1 MKLTID
7 QIPCDLDPSQRIAL
21 DYDAQDLADV
31 RSGNKGHAL
40 RLRLPAT
47 RTNDRIFGF
56 AAEPYT
62 GQRFNAAQHTA
73 VLSDGEAKLL
83 QGSVR
88 LLSAAYDSDPE
99 GYLIEIR
106 SGTSEWAR
114 QAAAEM
120 FNTLGISF
128 SGRLTPTMI
137 RQTWTNNTPVKFFPV
152 CRDEYT
158 PELSSVELI
167 PVERFLSVDDYHPFI
182 SAATVVQTL
191 FSEAGYT
198 LESDFLNGE
207 FFRSLYLSGAYSSR
221 DTNALRNHMDFLARR
236 TTTAATTANSDGRV
250 YANPYK
256 SINSVGNF
264 VETVNPNDQ
273 NDLGETLTDVFSNNH
288 CFTVEDGEIVFRPMT
303 SVTVAFEYHIRYITD
318 HRILDRNRLKGIDS
332 FYLGDGTEVQ
342 GALANRY
349 ADRRNSTKPAFQ
361 YRAIVF
367 NHTEGNSYRLTCT
380 VNGTAGHAIGEF
392 DSRSALVTTPSGS
405 TVTAPVLLCKAA
417 GSTTYTT
424 YTGDWALY
432 DGYIGETGQT
442 EVEMTVRTN
451 PVTVTPTS
459 PKTFSTIYFYGAEPG
474 MKFSLS
480 RQCTLRPDFTGAP
493 GLNTPISF
501 EDVARHR
508 VRKWVVLDA
517 LRHLFNLR
525 FYTDEETRTVYVEPA
540 DDFYRLGQT
549 FDWSSRIDRSQP
561 ILLGDAAQDAERVR
575 IYKYREAACS
585 PCPPASAGAI
595 LPPETATPWPHS
607 TVTIPTTGSR
617 SASKTGTDNRDCTA
631 STTPRPNRRNSAST
645 SRSTCGSNRATSNGS
660 FRYSASPPASP
671 RRSCSASAAKRS
683 AARSAASRV
692 TTPRPPRP
700 AAPSPVCPTD
710 SPSTVL
716 HPRGPQP
723 YDSPHSHGMHSSKIR
738 PTLLPERGRRETA
751 TIPPTANPIPNA
763 GERAGKKQLSMQ
775 SDIQITNRNDTC
787 FVDIEGVIGVPE
799 EWQFD
804 QPSSRVATYEKFR
817 DSLDRLREID
827 APEIVVNIRSTGGD
841 VNDALLIYEAL
852 SSLDG
857 HIVTRCYGYTA
868 SAATVIAQAASEGCR
883 EISAHALY
891 LIHNSICTAE
901 GNAEELATR
910 IDLLRKTDARL
921 AEVYAARSG
930 RTPEEFTL
938 LMAEN
943 NGSGRWLSPQ
953 EALAAGLV
961 DRIIEPA
968 ATEKTPAAQATP
980 AGQWRKLLGKL
991 GLVRPADA
999 LPPDRNILH
1008 FGDPEKG
1015 SGPRTS
1021 ELALHEGQQFAAP
1034 TRTLPREDP
1043 SIGETT
1049 PSANQRAYAE
1059 DAKQLIR

>member
-405 TVTAPVLLCKAA
+405 TVTAPLLLCKAA
-417 GSTTYTT
+417 EARPTRPTPEIGHSTT
-424 YTGDWALY
+424 
-432 DGYIGETGQT
+432 
-442 EVEMTVRTN
+442 
-451 PVTVTPTS
+451 
-459 PKTFSTIYFYGAEPG
+459 
-474 MKFSLS
+474 
-480 RQCTLRPDFTGAP
+480 
-493 GLNTPISF
+493 
-501 EDVARHR
+501 
-508 VRKWVVLDA
+508 
-517 LRHLFNLR
+517 
-525 FYTDEETRTVYVEPA
+525 
-540 DDFYRLGQT
+540 
-549 FDWSSRIDRSQP
+549 
-561 ILLGDAAQDAERVR
+561 
-575 IYKYREAACS
+575 
-585 PCPPASAGAI
+585 
-595 LPPETATPWPHS
+595 
-607 TVTIPTTGSR
+607 
-617 SASKTGTDNRDCTA
+617 
-631 STTPRPNRRNSAST
+631 
-645 SRSTCGSNRATSNGS
+645 ATS
-660 FRYSASPPASP
+660 
-671 RRSCSASAAKRS
+671 
-683 AARSAASRV
+683 
-692 TTPRPPRP
+692 
-700 AAPSPVCPTD
+700 
-710 SPSTVL
+710 
-716 HPRGPQP
+716 
-723 YDSPHSHGMHSSKIR
+723 
-738 PTLLPERGRRETA
+738 
-751 TIPPTANPIPNA
+751 
-763 GERAGKKQLSMQ
+763 
-775 SDIQITNRNDTC
+775 
-787 FVDIEGVIGVPE
+787 
-799 EWQFD
+799 
-804 QPSSRVATYEKFR
+804 EK
-817 DSLDRLREID
+817 
-827 APEIVVNIRSTGGD
+827 
-841 VNDALLIYEAL
+841 
-852 SSLDG
+852 
-857 HIVTRCYGYTA
+857 
-868 SAATVIAQAASEGCR
+868 
-883 EISAHALY
+883 
-891 LIHNSICTAE
+891 
-901 GNAEELATR
+901 
-910 IDLLRKTDARL
+910 
-921 AEVYAARSG
+921 
-930 RTPEEFTL
+930 
-938 LMAEN
+938 
-943 NGSGRWLSPQ
+943 
-953 EALAAGLV
+953 
-961 DRIIEPA
+961 
-968 ATEKTPAAQATP
+968 
-980 AGQWRKLLGKL
+980 
-991 GLVRPADA
+991 
-999 LPPDRNILH
+999 PDR
-1008 FGDPEKG
+1008 PKW
-1015 SGPRTS
+1015 
-1021 ELALHEGQQFAAP
+1021 
-1034 TRTLPREDP
+1034 
-1043 SIGETT
+1043 
-1049 PSANQRAYAE
+1049 
-1059 DAKQLIR
+1059 K

>member
-1 MKLTID
+1 
-7 QIPCDLDPSQRIAL
+7 
-21 DYDAQDLADV
+21 
-31 RSGNKGHAL
+31 
-40 RLRLPAT
+40 
-47 RTNDRIFGF
+47 
-56 AAEPYT
+56 
-62 GQRFNAAQHTA
+62 
-73 VLSDGEAKLL
+73 
-83 QGSVR
+83 
-88 LLSAAYDSDPE
+88 
-99 GYLIEIR
+99 
-106 SGTSEWAR
+106 
-114 QAAAEM
+114 
-120 FNTLGISF
+120 
-128 SGRLTPTMI
+128 MI

-575 IYKYREAACS
+575 IYKYREADGAVTRLNATLEEPFGQWRLVNDSAAAIDRERNLANPFFS
-585 PCPPASAGAI
+585 PTVSETECYADAPSALVLRVGDRDAPDTADRSSFTPRIVRYCGMQPLPAGERWGY
-595 LPPETATPWPHS
+595 PS
-607 TVTIPTTGSR
+607 TGDSYPLAAFHR
-617 SASKTGTDNRDCTA
+617 NDPDNGFTLCFEDRDGQQGLHRFYDTQAEQEKRCQHLTLHLRLEPCDIERLFQIQRLAPCIA
-631 STTPRPNRRNSAST
+631 STFLFRIGGEEVRCTLRRIE
-645 SRSTCGSNRATSNGS
+645 G
-660 FRYSASPPASP
+660 YDP
-671 RRSCSASAAKRS
+671 
-683 AARSAASRV
+683 SAAS
-692 TTPRPPRP
+692 
-700 AAPSPVCPTD
+700 
-710 SPSTVL
+710 
-716 HPRGPQP
+716 
-723 YDSPHSHGMHSSKIR
+723 
-738 PTLLPERGRRETA
+738 
-751 TIPPTANPIPNA
+751 
-763 GERAGKKQLSMQ
+763 
-775 SDIQITNRNDTC
+775 
-787 FVDIEGVIGVPE
+787 
-799 EWQFD
+799 
-804 QPSSRVATYEKFR
+804 
-817 DSLDRLREID
+817 
-827 APEIVVNIRSTGGD
+827 
-841 VNDALLIYEAL
+841 
-852 SSLDG
+852 
-857 HIVTRCYGYTA
+857 TRCTF
-868 SAATVIAQAASEGCR
+868 
-883 EISAHALY
+883 
-891 LIHNSICTAE
+891 
-901 GNAEELATR
+901 TR
-910 IDLLRKTDARL
+910 L
-921 AEVYAARSG
+921 
-930 RTPEEFTL
+930 P
-938 LMAEN
+938 
-943 NGSGRWLSPQ
+943 NG
-953 EALAAGLV
+953 
-961 DRIIEPA
+961 
-968 ATEKTPAAQATP
+968 
-980 AGQWRKLLGKL
+980 
-991 GLVRPADA
+991 
-999 LPPDRNILH
+999 
-1008 FGDPEKG
+1008 
-1015 SGPRTS
+1015 
-1021 ELALHEGQQFAAP
+1021 
-1034 TRTLPREDP
+1034 
-1043 SIGETT
+1043 
-1049 PSANQRAYAE
+1049 
-1059 DAKQLIR
+1059 